1 VCRAQGSS
9 RLVLSGAKW
18 CKRGDSVVY
27 IPLSLSLVSFFRLF
41 LSSERSLLDHR
52 LAVWMVGRIFVRR
65 LGMRA
70 SSAAMLIS
78 LGGMAWFGADDG
90 RHTEDPIG
98 LVVELLYSVYGCLA
112 L

>member
-1 VCRAQGSS
+1 
-9 RLVLSGAKW
+9 
-18 CKRGDSVVY
+18 
-27 IPLSLSLVSFFRLF
+27 
-41 LSSERSLLDHR
+41 
-52 LAVWMVGRIFVRR
+52 
-65 LGMRA
+65 MRA

-98 LVVELLYSVYGCLA
+98 LVVELLYSVYGFLA